1 MAWNLY
7 DFIDPRGQSVIADWL
22 VTERITKRDIGQ
34 LNQKL
39 DMLAING
46 PSLPPKLLAGPIGK
60 TKHIYKLVIHGD
72 LMLRPMLCKGPFE
85 MEEEYT
91 LLLGAIERNWKL
103 DHEASEALTNRETL
117 LASPNR
123 RRNHVRYR

>member
-72 LMLRPMLCKGPFE
+72 LMLRPVS
-85 MEEEYT
+85 YT
-91 LLLGAIERNWKL
+91 HLRAHETVLDLVCRLLLE
-103 DHEASEALTNRETL
+103 
-117 LASPNR
+117 
-123 RRNHVRYR
+123 